1 MHLRNETEVKERHEG
16 VASCNS
22 VARYCVWGVYV
33 MRAMELRF
41 MHAWAAGND
50 AFAVQ
55 RTIQFKGNS

>member
-1 MHLRNETEVKERHEG
+1 MKERDEG
-16 VASCNS
+16 VGSCNS
-22 VARYCVWGVYV
+22 VARHCVWGVYV